1 MRLLLR
7 LFPPYHAWAA
17 ISFSLQTVHC
27 FKPDGVISVA
37 AALPNYAVFTTGS
50 LEMNCYLVIAASPW
64 NVPNLTEES
73 QNSLVYGNFGARI
86 SKDLFYLA
94 QVACTIASHSHC
106 FWEKSPTVTEK

>member
-1 MRLLLR
+1 MHGQLSA
-7 LFPPYHAWAA
+7 FPS
-17 ISFSLQTVHC
+17 ILCTE
-27 FKPDGVISVA
+27 DGVISVA

-106 FWEKSPTVTEK
+106 FWEKIAHSYRK